1 MDEKSLTDKSNIVP
15 YFSVD
20 NIDNAIEYLLNN
32 DFKIYREKIKGID
45 GSNVCQLISLFN
57 NVIGIIE

>member
-32 DFKIYREKIKGID
+32 DFKIYRG
-45 GSNVCQLISLFN
+45 
-57 NVIGIIE
+57 